1 MPTPLPP
8 ASNATLNPRLVMTAM
23 LISVSGASST
33 HHCYFTNDG
42 PKVGVFS
49 DSGARAIAELDV
61 EGLGP
66 VFQWEIVV
74 AACFGIGHRYVG
86 SAVDDAWRW

>member
-8 ASNATLNPRLVMTAM
+8 ASNDTLNPRLVMTAM

-33 HHCYFTNDG
+33 TATLPMHDG
-42 PKVGVFS
+42 PKVGVLS
-49 DSGARAIAELDV
+49 DSGARAIAKLDV

-66 VFQWEIVV
+66 VF
-74 AACFGIGHRYVG
+74 
-86 SAVDDAWRW
+86 